1 MQNGKIDRK
10 VGPSA
15 LGITAKCDVGMLG
28 RAVNCGEG
36 RGRGD
41 SGDKRHRAHQGQRG
55 SGSSDQLPTSFCFI
69 DNAKYLI
76 TWQVSA
82 LF

>member
-1 MQNGKIDRK
+1 MQNSEIDRK
-10 VGPSA
+10 VGPSV
-15 LGITAKCDVGMLG
+15 LIGTTAKCDVGMLG
-28 RAVNCGEG
+28 LAVNCGEG

-41 SGDKRHRAHQGQRG
+41 SGDKRHQGQRG
-55 SGSSDQLPTSFCFI
+55 SRSSAQLPTPFCFI